1 MKILRDSKGLSMV
14 ECVISMF
21 LVTIAIVSIM
31 AMQPLAWQGAGKSD
45 YMGRAAGILQR
56 ELEWREYK
64 IMVATITS
72 TEANG
77 VTYADKN
84 GNIVDSASADKLFKI
99 TAATAAG
106 SISNTYLLHVKI
118 EWLKTANNFRG
129 LSSSVLVSLV
139 PSVYGTES

>member
-14 ECVISMF
+14 ECVIAMF

-45 YMGRAAGILQR
+45 YMGRAVGILQR

-64 IMVATITS
+64 IMAATITS

-84 GNIVDSASADKLFKI
+84 GDTVDLASGEKVFKI

-106 SISNTYLLHVKI
+106 SLSNTYLLNVKI
-118 EWLKTANNFRG
+118 EWLKTANSFRG
-129 LSSSVLVSLV
+129 LSSSVLVSIQ
-139 PSVYGTES
+139 PKMQ